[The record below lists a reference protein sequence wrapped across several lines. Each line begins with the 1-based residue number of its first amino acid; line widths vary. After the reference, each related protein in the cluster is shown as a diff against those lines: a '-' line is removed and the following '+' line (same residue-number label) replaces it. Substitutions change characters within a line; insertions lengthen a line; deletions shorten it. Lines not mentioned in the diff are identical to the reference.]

1 MKIDPS
7 EHHSFEKRKFL
18 KNLGLGVLGVTSGMA
33 IPLNATDLTKSK
45 TDLTVKEVID
55 ILIKDIPGAPFER
68 TVDQLRSGS
77 MDQKVTGIV
86 TTMFP
91 TLEVIEKAVEI
102 GANMI
107 VAHETLYYNHQDETD
122 WLEEDEVFQY
132 KKALLEKHQIAIW
145 RFHDYW
151 HRRKPD
157 GIAEGNLKRLG
168 WENYYNPATP
178 RLLTLPEPKSLKS
191 ILDHIKAQF
200 DIPQLRLVGDL
211 DQSCQTIYM
220 AFGAIDSRMI
230 ISAIQEYQ
238 PDLILSGETRE
249 WETVE
254 RVRDGRLMGKNTAL
268 MILGHELSEAPGMAF
283 AAAWIQEKLPGIKVN
298 YIASG
303 DPFAFV

>member
-1 MKIDPS
+1 MAAV
-7 EHHSFEKRKFL
+7 
-18 KNLGLGVLGVTSGMA
+18 GLTGL
-33 IPLNATDLTKSK
+33 PLSAFAGKGSNKMTIR
-45 TDLTVKEVID
+45 EIIE
-55 ILIKDIPGAPFER
+55 ILIRDISGAPFER

-77 MDQKVTGIV
+77 MDKVATGIV

-91 TLEVIEKAVEI
+91 TLEVVEKTAKI
-102 GANMI
+102 GANLI

-132 KKALLEKHQIAIW
+132 KKALIEKHQIAIW

-157 GIAEGNLKRLG
+157 GIAEGNLKKLG
-168 WENYYNPATP
+168 WEKFYNPESP
-178 RLLTLPEPKSLKS
+178 RLLILPQPQPLRE
-191 ILDHIKAQF
+191 ILSHIKERF
-200 DIPQLRLVGDL
+200 EIPQLRLVGDL
-211 DQSCQTIYM
+211 DQSCQSIYL

-230 ISAIQEYQ
+230 IAAMQEYQ

-268 MILGHELSEAPGMAF
+268 MILGHELSEAPGMEF
-283 AAAWIQEKLPGIKVN
+283 AAEWIQEKIPGIPVN

-303 DPFAFV
+303 NPFQFF

>member
-1 MKIDPS
+1 MKEEKNPYSPRREFMIKATGLLGTGVLMGFPS
-7 EHHSFEKRKFL
+7 LAWSIQTEKRY
-18 KNLGLGVLGVTSGMA
+18 S
-33 IPLNATDLTKSK
+33 
-45 TDLTVKEVID
+45 VKEVID

-68 TVDQLRSGS
+68 TVDHLRSGS
-77 MDQKVTGIV
+77 MDQEVTGIV

-91 TLEVIEKAVEI
+91 TLAVIEKAVKI

-122 WLEEDEVFQY
+122 WLENDEVFHH

-151 HRRKPD
+151 HRRQPD
-157 GIAEGNLKRLG
+157 GIAEGNLKKLG
-168 WENYYNPATP
+168 WEKYYNPETP
-178 RLLTLPEPKSLKS
+178 RLLRLPEAQPLHAV
-191 ILDHIKAQF
+191 LAHIKAQF
-200 DIPQLRLVGDL
+200 EIPSLKLVGDL
-211 DQSCQTIYM
+211 QQSVLSIYL

-230 ISAIQEYQ
+230 IGAIQEYQ

-268 MILGHELSEAPGMAF
+268 LILGHEHSEAPGMEF
-283 AAAWIQEKLPGIKVN
+283 AAEWIQKKIPDIKVS
-298 YIASG
+298 YLASG
-303 DPFAFV
+303 DPFQFI

>member
-1 MKIDPS
+1 MGFPS
-7 EHHSFEKRKFL
+7 LAWSIQTEKRY
-18 KNLGLGVLGVTSGMA
+18 S
-33 IPLNATDLTKSK
+33 
-45 TDLTVKEVID
+45 VKEVID

-68 TVDQLRSGS
+68 TVDHLRSGS
-77 MDQKVTGIV
+77 MDQEVTGIV

-91 TLEVIEKAVEI
+91 TLAVIEKAVKI

-122 WLEEDEVFQY
+122 WLENDEVFHH

-151 HRRKPD
+151 HRRQPD
-157 GIAEGNLKRLG
+157 GIAEGNLKKLG
-168 WENYYNPATP
+168 WEKYYNPETP
-178 RLLTLPEPKSLKS
+178 RLLRLPEAQPLHAV
-191 ILDHIKAQF
+191 LAHIKALF
-200 DIPQLRLVGDL
+200 EIPSLKLVGDL
-211 DQSCQTIYM
+211 QQSVLSIYL

-230 ISAIQEYQ
+230 IGAIQEYQ

-268 MILGHELSEAPGMAF
+268 LILGHEHSEAPGMEF
-283 AAAWIQEKLPGIKVN
+283 AAEWIQKKIPDIKVS
-298 YIASG
+298 YLASG
-303 DPFAFV
+303 DPFQFI